1 MRSKSSV
8 NPKNHNLPSR
18 SGKLVLGVIESLLL
32 LPVSSA
38 ISDKT
43 FFACGVRRVGAGV
56 RESFAT
62 ILALEGLLAG
72 VNALVFFKVMLELE
86 SFATMRAL
94 ELSQV
99 RPVRMV

>member
-1 MRSKSSV
+1 M
-8 NPKNHNLPSR
+8 
-18 SGKLVLGVIESLLL
+18 

-38 ISDKT
+38 IADQT
-43 FFACGVRRVGAGV
+43 LFAGSVRGVGARVG
-56 RESFAT
+56 ESFAT
-62 ILALEGLLAG
+62 VLALEWLLAS
-72 VNALVFFKVMLELE
+72 VNALVLLQVMLELE

>member
-1 MRSKSSV
+1 M
-8 NPKNHNLPSR
+8 
-18 SGKLVLGVIESLLL
+18 
-32 LPVSSA
+32 
-38 ISDKT
+38 
-43 FFACGVRRVGAGV
+43 

-62 ILALEGLLAG
+62 ILALEGLLAS